1 MNDDFLSKHRIDEMA
16 TISRPTDNIPRKSK
30 VIVYGE
36 NDEQATKTPHFH
48 VQIDNGDIELELHYW
63 TEVSGIIEHY
73 YFKKHNG
80 FPIPNNMASKILG
93 VPDSQIT
100 PSKKDMIHYNRV
112 IGVDEAFTKM
122 ICGIKSKEIFYEVMS
137 DFENNYDFMKEV
149 NKMVNDSKE
158 TKYSVRQAI
167 YIIENLYRMHEE
179 DELNELIPKWHDALR
194 DSVEVL
200 NLTKEKTQTI
210 SDYIEYGNYLL
221 SDTQILTLNDIV
233 YTDEMLLEM
242 ASISQNTTGL
252 DVIIWVQTNNT
263 QSPGKHNLP
272 QIKFQNNTS
281 TKIQI
286 NELIPIS
293 ISDNPEILLKNND
306 LNKIKISQAQINEV
320 KQWIVKNQEIL
331 IDYWQEKIT
340 TDELFQKLKK

>member
-1 MNDDFLSKHRIDEMA
+1 MKNIKQFDEFIEEQNYE
-16 TISRPTDNIPRKSK
+16 TI
-30 VIVYGE
+30 
-36 NDEQATKTPHFH
+36 
-48 VQIDNGDIELELHYW
+48 
-63 TEVSGIIEHY
+63 
-73 YFKKHNG
+73 
-80 FPIPNNMASKILG
+80 
-93 VPDSQIT
+93 
-100 PSKKDMIHYNRV
+100 
-112 IGVDEAFTKM
+112 
-122 ICGIKSKEIFYEVMS
+122 
-137 DFENNYDFMKEV
+137 
-149 NKMVNDSKE
+149 
-158 TKYSVRQAI
+158 
-167 YIIENLYRMHEE
+167 
-179 DELNELIPKWHDALR
+179 NELLR
-194 DSVEVL
+194 
-200 NLTKEKTQTI
+200 T
-210 SDYIEYGNYLL
+210 
-221 SDTQILTLNDIV
+221 V

-242 ASISQNTTGL
+242 ANISQNTTGL

>member
-1 MNDDFLSKHRIDEMA
+1 MSMNVLSCNEFVEDRNYETIDE
-16 TISRPTDNIPRKSK
+16 
-30 VIVYGE
+30 
-36 NDEQATKTPHFH
+36 
-48 VQIDNGDIELELHYW
+48 LL
-63 TEVSGIIEHY
+63 
-73 YFKKHNG
+73 
-80 FPIPNNMASKILG
+80 
-93 VPDSQIT
+93 
-100 PSKKDMIHYNRV
+100 
-112 IGVDEAFTKM
+112 
-122 ICGIKSKEIFYEVMS
+122 
-137 DFENNYDFMKEV
+137 
-149 NKMVNDSKE
+149 
-158 TKYSVRQAI
+158 
-167 YIIENLYRMHEE
+167 
-179 DELNELIPKWHDALR
+179 
-194 DSVEVL
+194 
-200 NLTKEKTQTI
+200 QT
-210 SDYIEYGNYLL
+210 
-221 SDTQILTLNDIV
+221 V